1 MEMDDG
7 EVLGD
12 GEKVVGRLWL
22 MGMDGGKLVWM
33 LRLKGLK
40 GGEVVARW

>member
-1 MEMDDG
+1 MDDG

-12 GEKVVGRLWL
+12 GEKVVGRWWL